1 MSLVIDASVAI
12 AWRLRDHDGTPY
24 ADAVMDRISSEII
37 IVPGLFWYEVR
48 NVLVVTERRKSIG
61 AGAADRHLER
71 LRALELVADN
81 DQDDRR
87 TVALARR
94 HGLSGYDAAYLETAM
109 RRAAKLATLD
119 RKLAAAAAAEGV
131 SLGDDR
137 SR

>member
-1 MSLVIDASVAI
+1 MALVIDASVAI

-24 ADAVMDRISSEII
+24 AGTVMDRVSSETV

-48 NVLVVTERRKSIG
+48 HVLVVAERKKRIEV
-61 AGAADRHLER
+61 GAADRHLER
-71 LRALELVADN
+71 LRTLELVADN

-94 HGLSGYDAAYLETAM
+94 HRLSGYDAAYLETAM

-119 RKLAAAAAAEGV
+119 GDLAGAAAVEGV
-131 SLGDDR
+131 SFDVD
-137 SR
+137 